1 MPCPLAARDNPL
13 APSDRGSRE
22 IRAPT
27 GEGLKR
33 PWYAFAF
40 DLQLPSLCPIV
51 AGEVMGK
58 VTRQQSKQILR
69 DAGLRA
75 TAPRAAVLRLLSDAE
90 RPLSHAEVVEALGT
104 DDWDAATLYRNLVKL
119 NEVGLARVASR
130 VGGVTRFAAQEDGT
144 PTHVHP
150 HFACRDCG
158 SVRCLEEA
166 QVSLPASLKRWR
178 EALADAEVQLV
189 GQCPECRNP
198 SAKRPRRQSRTGR
211 S

>member
-1 MPCPLAARDNPL
+1 
-13 APSDRGSRE
+13 
-22 IRAPT
+22 
-27 GEGLKR
+27 
-33 PWYAFAF
+33 
-40 DLQLPSLCPIV
+40 
-51 AGEVMGK
+51 MGK

-69 DAGLRA
+69 AAGLRA
-75 TAPRAAVLRLLSDAE
+75 TAPRAAVLRLLSDAD
-90 RPLSHAEVVEALGT
+90 RPLSHAEVVDALGT

-130 VGGVTRFAAQEDGT
+130 VGGVTRFAVQEHGT

-158 SVRCLEEA
+158 DVRCLEEA
-166 QVSLPASLKRWR
+166 QVSLPPSLTKWR

-189 GQCPECRNP
+189 GQCPECRSP
-198 SAKRPRRQSRTGR
+198 RTKRRRRQVRTDR